1 VGEALNNNPTC
12 MWDQSVRNKTM
23 KRTNAVYLAGVVAV
37 GLTGAA
43 LAGNNGDGH
52 EGGMFGRHC
61 DGDRAMKMEMMTI
74 YVEDQLDLTDAQMP
88 AWTNTVGVL
97 EDAAQQR
104 QAMCDALAGMGAP
117 ENVIEALDRAELHM
131 ETGLATVTE
140 LKGAVGDLY
149 EVLDNEQRVTLDEM
163 MKNFRHMRG

>member
-1 VGEALNNNPTC
+1 
-12 MWDQSVRNKTM
+12 MKTM

-43 LAGNNGDGH
+43 LAANIGEGR
-52 EGGMFGRHC
+52 EGGMFERHC
-61 DGDRAMKMEMMTI
+61 DGDRAMKMEMMTV

-97 EDAAQQR
+97 EDAAEQHA
-104 QAMCDALAGMGAP
+104 AMCGALAEMGQP
-117 ENVIEALDRAELHM
+117 ENVIEALDRAEQHM
-131 ETGLATVTE
+131 ETGLATVSE

-149 EVLDNEQRVTLDEM
+149 EVLDNEQRATLDEM